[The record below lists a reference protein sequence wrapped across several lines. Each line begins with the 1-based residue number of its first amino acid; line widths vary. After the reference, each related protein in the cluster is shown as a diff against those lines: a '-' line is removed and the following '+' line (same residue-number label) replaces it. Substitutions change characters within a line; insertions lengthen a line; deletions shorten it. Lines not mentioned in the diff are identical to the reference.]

1 MTQNMQIK
9 STGPVGAVVAN
20 VDLNNVSD
28 SQMQTLQSAFAEH
41 GVLFFRDQNLSPEAH
56 LGFARRWGEINV
68 NRFFA
73 HVDGY
78 PEIAE
83 VAKEPDQEFNIGGNW
98 HTDHSY
104 DQIPALG
111 SMLLAHEVPDV
122 GGDTLFANCSKA
134 YDSLSE
140 GMKATLSTLRAVH
153 SSRHVF
159 GNAAGYLDALKGR
172 LGNGD
177 AATQDAVHPVI
188 VKHPLSGRP
197 TLYVNAAFTLRFEGW
212 TEQESKPLLDYLY
225 AHIGRPEHS
234 YRFQWGKGSLAFW
247 DNRATWHWALNDYHG
262 HRRLMH
268 RVTIEGEALGG
279 I

>member
-1 MTQNMQIK
+1 M
-9 STGPVGAVVAN
+9 
-20 VDLNNVSD
+20 
-28 SQMQTLQSAFAEH
+28 
-41 GVLFFRDQNLSPEAH
+41 
-56 LGFARRWGEINV
+56 GFARRWGEINV

-73 HVDGY
+73 HVDGH

-159 GNAAGYLDALKGR
+159 GNATGYSDALNGR

-177 AATQDAVHPVI
+177 DATQDAVHPVI

-212 TEQESKPLLDYLY
+212 TDQESKPLLDYLY
-225 AHIGRPEHS
+225 AHIACTPFFSDPNFNGVSAKKKRHEVLLE
-234 YRFQWGKGSLAFW
+234 KL
-247 DNRATWHWALNDYHG
+247 
-262 HRRLMH
+262 
-268 RVTIEGEALGG
+268 V
-279 I
+279 

>member
-1 MTQNMQIK
+1 MTQDMQIK
-9 STGPVGAVVAN
+9 PTGAVGAVVAN
-20 VDLNNVSD
+20 IDLNNVND
-28 SQMQTLQSAFAEH
+28 SQFQTLQSAFAEH

-56 LGFARRWGEINV
+56 LGFAQRWGEINV

-73 HVDGY
+73 HVDGH

-83 VAKEPDQEFNIGGNW
+83 VAKEPDQEFNIGGSW

-111 SMLLAHEVPDV
+111 SMLLAHDVPTV

-134 YDSLSE
+134 YDSLSD
-140 GMKATLSTLRAVH
+140 GIKATLSSLRAVH
-153 SSRHVF
+153 SSSHVF
-159 GNAAGYLDALKGR
+159 GNVARYSEALNGR
-172 LGNGD
+172 LVNGED
-177 AATQDAVHPVI
+177 ATQDAVHPVI

-212 TEQESKPLLDYLY
+212 TDQESQPLLDYLY
-225 AHIGRPEHS
+225 AHIGRPEYS
-234 YRFQWGKGSLAFW
+234 YRFQWGNGSMAFW
-247 DNRATWHWALNDYHG
+247 DNRATWHWAINDYHG
-262 HRRLMH
+262 RRRLMH